1 MPQPYRAPQPALPGA
16 RLYDGA
22 ALTGVAVLFFGPAIA
37 LLTGLSVF
45 FAGTIGYCGIAL
57 FAGGIAARYG
67 FAEHTRPAM
76 QLLKNL
82 VVSVV
87 VTSFF
92 YLMFL
97 LIVL

>member
-1 MPQPYRAPQPALPGA
+1 MPQLYRARPSALPGA
-16 RLYDGA
+16 RLYDAA
-22 ALTGVAVLFFGPAIA
+22 ALAGVAVVFFGPAIA
-37 LLTGLSVF
+37 LLTGMSVF
-45 FAGTIGYCGIAL
+45 TAGTVGYCGIAL

-67 FAEHTRPAM
+67 FAEHTRPIV

-87 VTSFF
+87 VTAFF